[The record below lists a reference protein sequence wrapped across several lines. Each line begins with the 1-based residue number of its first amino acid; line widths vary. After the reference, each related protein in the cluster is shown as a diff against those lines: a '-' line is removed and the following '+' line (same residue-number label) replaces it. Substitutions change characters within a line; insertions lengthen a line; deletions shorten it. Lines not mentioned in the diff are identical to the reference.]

1 MRNEAVRNEAVSD
14 GAVPAGADPAGI
26 GAVPLSPFLGA
37 EITGLDLSR
46 DLTAAEAERVR
57 ALFYRHQVI
66 AIRGQDIPPQGFIRF
81 AEVFGPIEPF
91 FISAYNHPEHPQIYV
106 LSNVRKDG
114 KPIGRDGAGTH
125 WHSDSTFVEKPSSV
139 TLLHGVEVP
148 ARGGDTLFAD
158 MYDAY
163 DRLDDAT
170 RAAIDGRRA
179 IHRYQRKEFVFSGER
194 NLSAEQ
200 KAEIEALKRKREAE
214 AAAEAPSP
222 TEKKSNAVPEQAH
235 PIARTHPVTGRKAL
249 YLNEEMMVGIE
260 GMEQAD
266 ALPLLR
272 RICDHATAPE
282 RVLRFK
288 WRKGDLI
295 AWDNASIIHSA
306 TFTPPDEARVM
317 HRLTVEGGAPY

>member
-1 MRNEAVRNEAVSD
+1 MQAEAMR
-14 GAVPAGADPAGI
+14 AGSVEDHAI
-26 GAVPLSPFLGA
+26 GAEPLTPFLGA

-46 DLTAAEAERVR
+46 DVSPADAERVR
-57 ALFYRHQVI
+57 DLFYRHQVI
-66 AIRGQDIPPQGFIRF
+66 TVRGQDISPEGFIRF
-81 AEVFGPIEPF
+81 AEIFGAIEPF
-91 FISAYNHPEHPQIYV
+91 FISSYNHPEHPQIYV

-163 DRLDDAT
+163 DRLDPET
-170 RAAIDGRRA
+170 RALIDGRRA
-179 IHRYQRKEFVFSGER
+179 IHRYQRKEFVFSGDRE
-194 NLSAEQ
+194 LTEEQ
-200 KAEIEALKRKREAE
+200 KAEIEALKRKRQAEE
-214 AAAEAPSP
+214 AAAAPSP
-222 TEKKSNAVPEQAH
+222 TEQKSNKVPEQCH

-260 GMEQAD
+260 GLEDEVAV
-266 ALPLLR
+266 PLLR
-272 RICDHATAPE
+272 RICEEATTPD

-288 WRKGDLI
+288 WRKGDLV

-306 TFTPPDEARVM
+306 TFTPPEEARIM
-317 HRLTVEGGAPY
+317 HRLTVEGTVPV